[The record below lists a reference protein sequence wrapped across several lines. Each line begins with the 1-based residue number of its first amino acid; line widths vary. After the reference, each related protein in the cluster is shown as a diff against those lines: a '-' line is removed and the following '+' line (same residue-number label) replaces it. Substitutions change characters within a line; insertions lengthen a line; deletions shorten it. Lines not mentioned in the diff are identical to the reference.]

1 MSKVIVYQKFAADTY
16 PVLAATVTTGWLPG
30 QCFTV
35 GGVGTTGYAS
45 IASVD
50 GTMFVGIDDDLQL
63 ATPPTG
69 SLLTG
74 IYGSGTKFVIDHTEE
89 VDAGSATRAYSVV
102 GNPEAAILAQSL
114 YIDTVGKFTTTV
126 TGSVKGKVWQI
137 PEAANHFGLGV
148 ITRF

>member
-35 GGVGTTGYAS
+35 GTGGFAA
-45 IASVD
+45 IASTD
-50 GTMFVGIDDDLQL
+50 TTMFVAIDDDLEL
-63 ATPPTG
+63 AAPPTG

-74 IYGSGTKFVIDHTEE
+74 IYGSGTKFIIDHTEE
-89 VDAGSATRAYSVV
+89 VDAGSATRAYATAV
-102 GNPEAAILAQSL
+102 GNPEAGALAGNL
-114 YIDTVGKFTTTV
+114 YINATGSWTTTA
-126 TGSVKGKVWQI
+126 TGSVKGKIWQV
-137 PEAANHFGLGV
+137 PETANHFGLGV